1 MSVLSNSRFVSKLC
15 RSLPLVEPR
24 KDEIITRM
32 EVMLRGAGGQEE
44 PFGQSELAAMTLVEL
59 LCRNARCIMEQR
71 RFAPSIG
78 VAEEHQ
84 RLGIDGRTYS
94 RFGDAITPILHDVI
108 GPRLPSDVSAAW
120 CDLFWEVI
128 QEINAREPVLA

>member
-1 MSVLSNSRFVSKLC
+1 MSVLNPKLISKLC

-32 EVMLRGAGGQEE
+32 EVMLRGAAGPEE
-44 PFGQSELAAMTLVEL
+44 PFGQSELSAMTLVEM

-71 RFAPSIG
+71 RFAPALG
-78 VAEEHQ
+78 VAQEHQ

-94 RFGDAITPILHDVI
+94 RFGDAITAILHDVI

-120 CDLFWEVI
+120 CDLFWTVI
-128 QEINAREPVLA
+128 NEITAREPVDA